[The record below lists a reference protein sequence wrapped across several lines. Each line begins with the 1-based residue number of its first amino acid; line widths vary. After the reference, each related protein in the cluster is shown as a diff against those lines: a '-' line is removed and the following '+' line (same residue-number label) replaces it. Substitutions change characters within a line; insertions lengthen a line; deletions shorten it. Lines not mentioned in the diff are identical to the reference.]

1 MVPARASAQSPPQA
15 GDDPGTGSQE
25 TDHEAA
31 ALASV
36 FALALA
42 ASAAQAQA
50 PRAGN
55 AVGGGG
61 ATLSGGGDNMQITH
75 STPGAGGGGGAFAQA
90 GRLARFAGTD
100 GDGLQVEYSAPVPP
114 AVPGAGTGRE
124 AWLVGGGDNAQV
136 VYFSSHQRR

>member
-1 MVPARASAQSPPQA
+1 MKRTASAS
-15 GDDPGTGSQE
+15 
-25 TDHEAA
+25 
-31 ALASV
+31 L
-36 FALALA
+36 FALALVAGA
-42 ASAAQAQA
+42 AHAAW
-50 PRAGN
+50 AGTV
-55 AVGGGG
+55 VGGGG

-100 GDGLQVEYSAPVPP
+100 GDGLQVEYSAPVPLP
-114 AVPGAGTGRE
+114 VPGAGTGRE